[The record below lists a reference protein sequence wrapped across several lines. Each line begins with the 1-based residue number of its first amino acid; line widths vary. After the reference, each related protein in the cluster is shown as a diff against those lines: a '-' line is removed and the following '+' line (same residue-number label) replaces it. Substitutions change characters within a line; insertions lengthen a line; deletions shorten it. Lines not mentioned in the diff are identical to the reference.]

1 MLALVLAELL
11 AWSLSIPG
19 SPEVDL
25 MHDVIGL
32 AIADAVAA
40 LVACASAAGIQPVI
54 SDLLLEGVVEVLLG
68 LADSHVTCWLGD
80 CALVVVGLVVHLHLL
95 LTEERTAK
103 HRVATA
109 SAQHCELGLLGG
121 SLSFTCSTVNVCIG
135 VFCIGT
141 IGVQLL

>member
-1 MLALVLAELL
+1 MLALVLVELL

-40 LVACASAAGIQPVI
+40 LVACASTAGIQPVI

-80 CALVVVGLVVHLHLL
+80 CALVVVGLVVHLGHSPLHLSRRICVDRL
-95 LTEERTAK
+95 WGRGGGW
-103 HRVATA
+103 HRGDRARL
-109 SAQHCELGLLGG
+109 Q
-121 SLSFTCSTVNVCIG
+121 
-135 VFCIGT
+135 
-141 IGVQLL
+141 